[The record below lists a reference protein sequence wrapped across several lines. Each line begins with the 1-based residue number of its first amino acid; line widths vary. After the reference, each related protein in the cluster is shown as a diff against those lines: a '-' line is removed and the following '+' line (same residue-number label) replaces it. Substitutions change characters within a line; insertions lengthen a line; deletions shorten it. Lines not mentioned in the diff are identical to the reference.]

1 MSIMWTTSKIMKDSD
16 IEIKLHRSKRTRT
29 AASLLVEEDHNFYKE
44 VVHFRT
50 VESSKEAIDS

>member
-1 MSIMWTTSKIMKDSD
+1 MKDSD

-50 VESSKEAIDS
+50 VESSKEAIDSKLKVHLW